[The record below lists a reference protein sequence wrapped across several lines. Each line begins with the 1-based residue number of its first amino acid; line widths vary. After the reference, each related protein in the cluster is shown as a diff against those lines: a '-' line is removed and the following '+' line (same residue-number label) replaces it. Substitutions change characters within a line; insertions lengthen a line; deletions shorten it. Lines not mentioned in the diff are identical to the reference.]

1 MIDGFPN
8 LPRSGDSKAET
19 PHADGD
25 SLPDSASGAVLD
37 PDLESILRQERFLA
51 FTDGKKMSQAAE
63 RLREEKPGEFDIAEQ
78 MAEAIRVSLG
88 DYEDPEESWRP
99 QERSER
105 IFGVFDTMANLAT
118 PDEMERFLNSDAAA
132 RLTDEWGDDKLNTLL
147 QRCGRL
153 GGSYRQEKIRA
164 IQRSWNY

>member
-51 FTDGKKMSQAAE
+51 FTDESSCRKTA
-63 RLREEKPGEFDIAEQ
+63 RRETW
-78 MAEAIRVSLG
+78 RV
-88 DYEDPEESWRP
+88 
-99 QERSER
+99 
-105 IFGVFDTMANLAT
+105 
-118 PDEMERFLNSDAAA
+118 
-132 RLTDEWGDDKLNTLL
+132 
-147 QRCGRL
+147 
-153 GGSYRQEKIRA
+153 
-164 IQRSWNY
+164 